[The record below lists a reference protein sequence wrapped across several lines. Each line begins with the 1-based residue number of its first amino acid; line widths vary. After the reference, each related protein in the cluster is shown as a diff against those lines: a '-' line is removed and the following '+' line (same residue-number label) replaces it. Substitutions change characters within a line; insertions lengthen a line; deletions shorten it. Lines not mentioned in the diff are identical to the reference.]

1 MDSLLRPRDYLLSNG
16 PLKRLLVWVGARSY
30 AICLIHIPAFYLSR
44 ELCFRLGWD
53 ASERPLSLLA
63 ISLVLIVVLSEL
75 NYRFVESPCRDL
87 GSRLVKRLSAARRV
101 ATTSGATLMLNFL
114 KKIVSPPS
122 PATEPVAAPPAPA
135 PVDPYMLGLRDAVL
149 SGWFNQETDELFSG
163 FRFPPRTPCSTW
175 GAATAA
181 TFISAPCAALA
192 SSSPTSTRKRSPG
205 TRERLADTPARELEC
220 LVVDCDPL
228 PLADATATRVVST
241 EVIEHVDDP
250 RQFLAELVR
259 VGQPGA
265 LYLLSVPHPTSED
278 LQKDFAADEY
288 FRKPNH
294 IRVLGEEQ
302 FAALVREAGLE
313 ILSHSRYGF
322 YWSLWMLLFWE
333 AKVDFGNPDHPLL
346 EHWARTWQA
355 LLDSPRGPAIKQALD
370 AVVAKS
376 QVIIARKP
384 AQA

>member
-1 MDSLLRPRDYLLSNG
+1 MR
-16 PLKRLLVWVGARSY
+16 GARIII
-30 AICLIHIPAFYLSR
+30 ADI
-44 ELCFRLGWD
+44 D
-53 ASERPLSLLA
+53 AEK
-63 ISLVLIVVLSEL
+63 I
-75 NYRFVESPCRDL
+75 
-87 GSRLVKRLSAARRV
+87 AR
-101 ATTSGATLMLNFL
+101 
-114 KKIVSPPS
+114 
-122 PATEPVAAPPAPA
+122 
-135 PVDPYMLGLRDAVL
+135 
-149 SGWFNQETDELFSG
+149 
-163 FRFPPRTPCSTW
+163 
-175 GAATAA
+175 
-181 TFISAPCAALA
+181 
-192 SSSPTSTRKRSPG
+192 

-220 LVVDCDPL
+220 LV
-228 PLADATATRVVST
+228 ATATRCPWLT
-241 EVIEHVDDP
+241 P
-250 RQFLAELVR
+250 RPPGWSPPGHRARRRSAAVPR
-259 VGQPGA
+259 RAGAGRPAGA

-333 AKVDFGNPDHPLL
+333 AKVDFGNPDHPSSN
-346 EHWARTWQA
+346 T
-355 LLDSPRGPAIKQALD
+355 GPEPGRRCSTRRAAAIKQALD

>member
-1 MDSLLRPRDYLLSNG
+1 
-16 PLKRLLVWVGARSY
+16 
-30 AICLIHIPAFYLSR
+30 
-44 ELCFRLGWD
+44 
-53 ASERPLSLLA
+53 
-63 ISLVLIVVLSEL
+63 
-75 NYRFVESPCRDL
+75 
-87 GSRLVKRLSAARRV
+87 
-101 ATTSGATLMLNFL
+101 
-114 KKIVSPPS
+114 
-122 PATEPVAAPPAPA
+122 
-135 PVDPYMLGLRDAVL
+135 
-149 SGWFNQETDELFSG
+149 
-163 FRFPPRTPCSTW
+163 
-175 GAATAA
+175 
-181 TFISAPCAALA
+181 
-192 SSSPTSTRKRSPG
+192 
-205 TRERLADTPARELEC
+205 
-220 LVVDCDPL
+220 
-228 PLADATATRVVST
+228 
-241 EVIEHVDDP
+241 
-250 RQFLAELVR
+250 
-259 VGQPGA
+259 
-265 LYLLSVPHPTSED
+265 
-278 LQKDFAADEY
+278 DFAADEY

>member
-1 MDSLLRPRDYLLSNG
+1 
-16 PLKRLLVWVGARSY
+16 
-30 AICLIHIPAFYLSR
+30 
-44 ELCFRLGWD
+44 
-53 ASERPLSLLA
+53 
-63 ISLVLIVVLSEL
+63 
-75 NYRFVESPCRDL
+75 
-87 GSRLVKRLSAARRV
+87 
-101 ATTSGATLMLNFL
+101 MLNFL

-163 FRFPPRTPCSTW
+163 FP
-175 GAATAA
+175 
-181 TFISAPCAALA
+181 ISAEDTVLDVGCGDGGNVHFCAMRGARIIIA
-192 SSSPTSTRKRSPG
+192 DIDAEKIAR

-220 LVVDCDPL
+220 LVSDCDPL

-346 EHWARTWQA
+346 NTGPEPGRRCSTRRAARPSSRPWTPW
-355 LLDSPRGPAIKQALD
+355 SPR
-370 AVVAKS
+370 
-376 QVIIARKP
+376 AR
-384 AQA
+384 

>member
-1 MDSLLRPRDYLLSNG
+1 MPLADATATRVVSTEVIEHVDDPRQFLAELVRVGQPGALYLLSVPHPTSEDLQKDFAADEYFRKPNHIRVLGEELPRIVDAVRG
-16 PLKRLLVWVGARSY
+16 PGYRPGARIII
-30 AICLIHIPAFYLSR
+30 ADI
-44 ELCFRLGWD
+44 D
-53 ASERPLSLLA
+53 AEK
-63 ISLVLIVVLSEL
+63 I
-75 NYRFVESPCRDL
+75 
-87 GSRLVKRLSAARRV
+87 AR
-101 ATTSGATLMLNFL
+101 
-114 KKIVSPPS
+114 
-122 PATEPVAAPPAPA
+122 
-135 PVDPYMLGLRDAVL
+135 
-149 SGWFNQETDELFSG
+149 
-163 FRFPPRTPCSTW
+163 
-175 GAATAA
+175 
-181 TFISAPCAALA
+181 
-192 SSSPTSTRKRSPG
+192 

-220 LVVDCDPL
+220 LVSDCDPL